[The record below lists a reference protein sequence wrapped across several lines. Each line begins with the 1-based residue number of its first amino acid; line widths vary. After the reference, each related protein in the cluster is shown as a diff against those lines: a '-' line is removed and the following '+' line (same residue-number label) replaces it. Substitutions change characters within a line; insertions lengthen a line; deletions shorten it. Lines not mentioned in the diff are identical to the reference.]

1 MLVIS
6 FPYREG
12 FKDFLRSDYDIP
24 TCTEFI
30 FGPLDE
36 KNQNVVIAA
45 ENVSPPSWILDESKD
60 HVLTYYCKYMV
71 GQGMKHVP
79 ARITCNGNVI
89 YIYKPVMVVLDAFSL
104 FHGKFK
110 ISVFK
115 QFSMKNVIFN
125 SNHYI
130 ATHKTSIKIDTVC
143 NIDYANELL
152 EKLSKE
158 FPEFNLYSLQNAP
171 YPLQDIECPQAN
183 ANTVQANDVQ
193 ANDFQANAECLQI
206 KPWVLNAI
214 PPLVTRRYMQNIRKN
229 YKLPLKEI
237 DISFFLNTVK

>member
-6 FPYREG
+6 FPYKEG
-12 FKDFLRSDYDIP
+12 FKDLQNSNYDIP

-30 FGPLDE
+30 CGPLDN
-36 KNQNVVIAA
+36 KNRNVVIAA
-45 ENVSPPSWILDESKD
+45 ENVSPSSWIIDESEK
-60 HVLTYYCKYMV
+60 HVVTYYFKYMV

-89 YIYKPVMVVLDAFSL
+89 YIYRPVIVTLDVYSL

-110 ISVFK
+110 ISIFE
-115 QFSMKNVIFN
+115 QFTIKNSILM

-130 ATHKTSIKIDTVC
+130 VNFKTFIRIDTVC
-143 NIDYANELL
+143 NIQYADELL
-152 EKLSKE
+152 KTLSKQY
-158 FPEFNLYSLQNAP
+158 PEFNSCSLQNEYP
-171 YPLQDIECPQAN
+171 YVSTLCAN
-183 ANTVQANDVQ
+183 VNAQTN
-193 ANDFQANAECLQI
+193 ANAEYPNAVQQI

-214 PPLVTRRYMQNIRKN
+214 PPLVTKKYMQNVKKN
-229 YKLPLKEI
+229 CRLPLKEI

>member
-1 MLVIS
+1 MLSIS

-12 FKDFLRSDYDIP
+12 FRDYQNSNYDIP

-30 FGPLDE
+30 LGPLDE
-36 KNQNVVIAA
+36 KNKNVVIAA
-45 ENVSPPSWILDESKD
+45 ENVSPSSWIIDESKE
-60 HVLTYYCKYMV
+60 HVVTYYFKYMV

-110 ISVFK
+110 ISIFE
-115 QFSMKNVIFN
+115 QFTIKHSILM

-130 ATHKTSIKIDTVC
+130 VNYKTFIRIDTVC
-143 NIDYANELL
+143 NIQYADELL
-152 EKLSKE
+152 RTLKRSY
-158 FPEFNLYSLQNAP
+158 PEFNSCSLQN
-171 YPLQDIECPQAN
+171 ECPYVSSLCQCANAQAN
-183 ANTVQANDVQ
+183 ANVNANV
-193 ANDFQANAECLQI
+193 NETCPNMSPQI

-214 PPLVTRRYMQNIRKN
+214 PPLVTKKYMQNVKKSCR
-229 YKLPLKEI
+229 LPLKEI
-237 DISFFLNTVK
+237 DISFFLSTVK